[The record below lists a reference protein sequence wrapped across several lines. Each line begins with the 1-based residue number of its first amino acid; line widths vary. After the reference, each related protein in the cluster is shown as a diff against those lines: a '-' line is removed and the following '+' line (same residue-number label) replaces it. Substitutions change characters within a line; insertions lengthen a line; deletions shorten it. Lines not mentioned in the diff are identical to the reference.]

1 MTTGQRTRS
10 GTDAEYGH
18 REPTTI
24 GAESGASAVDV
35 LVMRQTIALV
45 LPAEDE
51 LPPGLDI
58 DTLTTVLRGH
68 MALIVPEVE
77 TKALA
82 LHKEDIPRYC
92 ALACVG
98 EANSKLRARAGRGAY
113 AALVFARKLARS
125 LAALCDHYETLT
137 GMPICLACD
146 RAIHR
151 PGESVPYDR
160 VSNSG
165 GAVTSHV
172 HAACANRVRRT

>member
-10 GTDAEYGH
+10 GIDPSDGH

-24 GAESGASAVDV
+24 GAGAVDV

-58 DTLTTVLRGH
+58 DSFTTTLRGH
-68 MALIVPEVE
+68 MQLIVPEVE
-77 TKALA
+77 SKALA
-82 LHKEDIPRYC
+82 LDKEDIPRYC

-98 EANSKLRARAGRGAY
+98 EANGKLRARAGQGAY

-137 GMPICLACD
+137 GMPICMACD
-146 RAIHR
+146 KSIHPR
-151 PGESVPYDR
+151 SESVPYDR

-165 GAVTSHV
+165 SSVTSHV
-172 HAACANRVRRT
+172 HAACANSVRRS